1 MVEASDH
8 RAAPGPGAVVA
19 ALSAKVTAKGKG
31 RLKVVTSPQGAAV
44 YLLVGQTNQMEL
56 AGVEAARDYEFKL
69 TRDGYLPGFVR
80 IAAEDWRNGGDP
92 SLPLRGAPL
101 RGTLERSVEL
111 VPAPGA
117 RPGKPR

>member
-1 MVEASDH
+1 MAGQ
-8 RAAPGPGAVVA
+8 RVVA
-19 ALSAKVTAKGKG
+19 ALVE
-31 RLKVVTSPQGAAV
+31 VVEQR
-44 YLLVGQTNQMEL
+44 
-56 AGVEAARDYEFKL
+56 VEAARDYEFKL